1 MLEFDFFGFEP
12 LEEPSA
18 GLTLC
23 DLTVRG
29 NRGTA
34 TSHGRRP
41 NASMML
47 GSSVADL
54 LMVIAAVVASET
66 GARREL
72 FEATAS
78 SFWLVFERSRSSV
91 KIVQGKVVI
100 NEGSVH
106 ELIVSARRDVCELA
120 ELLLR
125 QLDAADVT
133 IDGLSIALE
142 RFSSAAQH

>member
-1 MLEFDFFGFEP
+1 M
-12 LEEPSA
+12 
-18 GLTLC
+18 
-23 DLTVRG
+23 
-29 NRGTA
+29 A

-54 LMVIAAVVASET
+54 LMVVAVVVASET

-91 KIVQGKVVI
+91 KVLQGKVVI
-100 NEGSVH
+100 DEGSVD
-106 ELIVSARRDVCELA
+106 ELIASTRRDVCELA
-120 ELLLR
+120 ELLR
-125 QLDAADVT
+125 QQLDPADVT
-133 IDGLSIALE
+133 IEGLSIALE
-142 RFSSAAQH
+142 RFSSASQQ